1 MASLRGQ
8 ACIVGIGNT
17 GYRRAKEPEGNNLT
31 LELRAAQAAIA
42 DAGLR
47 TQDIDGILPF
57 FGLDLAEEF
66 AVHLGIADLRFQM
79 TSHLGGAA
87 PGASIATAAMAV
99 SSGVASQVLIPGGW
113 WGYAGR
119 RVREIVVQDV
129 SAMSGGSNAR
139 DYYFPYGLTAPVQW
153 FSMIARLHI
162 NTFGTKPEHL
172 GAVAVACRTHAQRNP
187 NALMRGKPITM
198 DDYLASPLISDPY
211 RLLDCSLEADGAAA
225 FVVTSAERA
234 KDLRGKAVP
243 ILGFAQGQPFPADDI
258 VTREDPFELGVTH
271 ATARAFEMAGITH
284 ADVDFA
290 EIYDPFT
297 FQVIHQLEEMGFC
310 RRGEGGPFVEGG
322 RIELGG
328 DLPVNT
334 HGGLLSEAH
343 MLGMNHFVEAV
354 RQLRGEADERQV
366 RHAEIGI
373 VTGFGDFGD
382 GSVVVLGRAS

>member
-1 MASLRGQ
+1 VASLRGQ